1 MKNRI
6 SKHFELSS
14 QLASM
19 DDNQIQK
26 LLKGVEVGK
35 GWGTNHVANVS
46 GNKIFVKS
54 LSLTE
59 LERKNAFSTK
69 NLFNLPLYYNYG
81 VGSAGMGAFRELN
94 LHVKTTNWVLTG
106 EIDSFPLMH
115 HFRIVKKS
123 SKIKKM
129 SLLENKKHTDYIK
142 YWNSSKKIDH
152 YIMERKASEYEII
165 IFLEYVPFVFRNWLK
180 PNISKINELSK
191 KLFAA
196 FDFLSS
202 KGVIHFDAHLGN
214 ILTDGK
220 NVFLTDFGLA
230 LDDNFNLTK
239 KEKIFYKNHK
249 SYDHMEFIGCMSLFL
264 ESFWHDL
271 NTKQKKQLE
280 DQFQIKIETPYFEKI
295 SIILENLDSISKI
308 MKLNKTYVK
317 FLSKHIDII
326 KLSNNF
332 FFSLRKDPKKR
343 VVYPSKLVTKS
354 LNRTM
359 KSM

>member
-1 MKNRI
+1 
-6 SKHFELSS
+6 
-14 QLASM
+14 
-19 DDNQIQK
+19 
-26 LLKGVEVGK
+26 
-35 GWGTNHVANVS
+35 
-46 GNKIFVKS
+46 
-54 LSLTE
+54 
-59 LERKNAFSTK
+59 
-69 NLFNLPLYYNYG
+69 
-81 VGSAGMGAFRELN
+81 
-94 LHVKTTNWVLTG
+94 
-106 EIDSFPLMH
+106 
-115 HFRIVKKS
+115 
-123 SKIKKM
+123 
-129 SLLENKKHTDYIK
+129 
-142 YWNSSKKIDH
+142 
-152 YIMERKASEYEII
+152 MERKASEYEII